1 MWFIWNPLSP
11 ERTQNLLIMELHLA
25 PRTHT
30 NSLSSS
36 LFSLSSISMSF
47 CGSQLISSPQLQS
60 LFHQQKE
67 LHRLLKAMPLS
78 ALLPSPH
85 YTQWRD
91 KTSLSLCLSAPN
103 WLRLVGAGGRAGL
116 FQPRWSDRWTRLE
129 PSGFKCHSHLAPVK
143 AVRPWPENQSCRRY
157 RSYSAGGG
165 GHRRAE
171 GLCSRKLT
179 QHWRGMHGTKAYA
192 VDYFW

>member
-1 MWFIWNPLSP
+1 
-11 ERTQNLLIMELHLA
+11 MELLA
-25 PRTHT
+25 SRTHT

-47 CGSQLISSPQLQS
+47 SGSQLISSPQLQS

-78 ALLPSPH
+78 ALLPPPH

-103 WLRLVGAGGRAGL
+103 WLRSVGAQGRAGL
-116 FQPRWSDRWTRLE
+116 FPASVVRSLDE
-129 PSGFKCHSHLAPVK
+129 SSGFKCHTHLAPVK
-143 AVRPWPENQSCRRY
+143 AVRPCPKNQSCRRC
-157 RSYSAGGG
+157 RSYSAPSLSHRNRQESGGTLQQEIDSTLARNAWNKSL
-165 GHRRAE
+165 H
-171 GLCSRKLT
+171 LT
-179 QHWRGMHGTKAYA
+179 L
-192 VDYFW
+192 